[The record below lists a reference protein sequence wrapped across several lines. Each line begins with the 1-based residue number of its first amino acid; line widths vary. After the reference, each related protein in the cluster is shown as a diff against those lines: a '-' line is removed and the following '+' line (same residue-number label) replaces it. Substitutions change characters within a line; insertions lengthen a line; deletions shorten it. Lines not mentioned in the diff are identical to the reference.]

1 MCSPA
6 LVIRRGSD
14 SALVA
19 ALMIQDL
26 ASMKT
31 YENYEILWILRQDCY
46 VNEQKIFPFWL
57 FFFSCSGLAH
67 KKTTKAGKDTFLLQ

>member
-6 LVIRRGSD
+6 LVLHRRSV

-26 ASMKT
+26 ASVKT
-31 YENYEILWILRQDCY
+31 HENYEILWISRKDCY
-46 VNEQKIFPFWL
+46 VDEQMVSIL
-57 FFFSCSGLAH
+57 SCFFSLAPN
-67 KKTTKAGKDTFLLQ
+67 